1 MNELIVALGLL
12 IHAALFFT
20 VTALLL
26 EPPTPAFWLM
36 SGTGFIAYGIAFS
49 RLLS

>member
-20 VTALLL
+20 VTALLF

-36 SGTGFIAYGIAFS
+36 SATGFNGYGIAF
-49 RLLS
+49 